1 MGKVNQY
8 LKGLDLLFKKY
19 KIERVYAYCRFRSV
33 PMRNPVLYVAKDIS
47 KEAKSEIVT
56 YLREHSISGV
66 ASFNINTVVPPD
78 INELVYLNGQ
88 FFTNDPWYVEV

>member
-19 KIERVYAYCRFRSV
+19 KIERVYAYCSFKSV
-33 PMRNPVLYVAKDIS
+33 PMRNPVLYV
-47 KEAKSEIVT
+47 AKSEIVT